1 MAPRVA
7 GCPEPRVAGFA
18 GSATWATGA
27 LAAFVLTFAGCG
39 PSDTSPPSI
48 ALDTTANGKPPSVE
62 VRGLSRATLNALE
75 SANLTADEWARV
87 FRVAVAAD
95 APAMLG
101 EYMVSDGI
109 VRFTPL
115 FPLDRGRRYDVTF
128 DLSRV
133 PGGLPA
139 EAPGPLVEAVS
150 LPASTAAPSTVVA
163 RVFPT
168 GDRVPENMLRMY
180 IEFSAPMGRVSGVEH
195 IALLDHTG
203 REIEGAV
210 LPLDYEFW
218 SPDHTRFTVFFD
230 PGRVKKGILPNREM
244 GRPLEIGTTVT
255 LVVSR
260 DWRDAQGLPL
270 REDFRRVFNVG
281 PADEQ
286 PLDTSRWRI
295 QPPKAGGRDGLVVT
309 FPEPLDH
316 GLLMRALGVRRNGQP
331 VPGDAAVSPGETG
344 WSFTPSEPWQPG
356 AYDLLALDIL
366 EDLAGNQIGRAFEVD
381 NFDTVDKSPN
391 PQTLTLPFRIGPLGE

>member
-1 MAPRVA
+1 
-7 GCPEPRVAGFA
+7 
-18 GSATWATGA
+18 
-27 LAAFVLTFAGCG
+27 
-39 PSDTSPPSI
+39 
-48 ALDTTANGKPPSVE
+48 
-62 VRGLSRATLNALE
+62 
-75 SANLTADEWARV
+75 
-87 FRVAVAAD
+87 
-95 APAMLG
+95 
-101 EYMVSDGI
+101 

-115 FPLDRGRRYDVTF
+115 FPLDPGRRYDVTF
-128 DLSRV
+128 DFSRI
-133 PGGLPA
+133 PGAAPA
-139 EAPGPLVEAVS
+139 EAPPAPLAGTVA
-150 LPASTAAPSTVVA
+150 LPASTAEPSTVVA
-163 RVFPT
+163 RVYPT

-180 IEFSAPMGRVSGVEH
+180 IEFSAPMGRASGVEH

-218 SPDHTRFTVFFD
+218 SPDHKRFTVFFD

-255 LVVSR
+255 LVVAR
-260 DWRDAQGLPL
+260 EWRDAQGLPL

-286 PLDTSRWRI
+286 PLDTARWRI
-295 QPPKAGGRDGLVVT
+295 QPPKAGGRDRLVVS

-331 VPGDAAVSPGETG
+331 VQGEAVVSPGETT
-344 WSFTPSEPWQPG
+344 WAFTPSAPWQSG

-391 PQTLTLPFRIGPLGE
+391 PQTITLPFRTGPIGG